1 MRSRRAANGVV
12 PSGAAHRARG
22 GGPAVRYVILNLK
35 SGVGRETSAVSLT
48 ARLQD
53 DGSTLL
59 IDVDPQDSQI
69 PQREAT
75 GKKRIRITLDL
86 DPEMHRFLKVYAAE
100 RGLKVSEVLRKLI
113 ESLKGSQP

>member
-1 MRSRRAANGVV
+1 M
-12 PSGAAHRARG
+12 
-22 GGPAVRYVILNLK
+22 RYVILNLK
-35 SGVGRETSAVSLT
+35 SGEGGETSAVSLT

-53 DGSTLL
+53 EGSALL
-59 IDVDPQDSQI
+59 INVDSQGPRI
-69 PQREAT
+69 PRDEAT

-100 RGLKVSEVLRKLI
+100 RGLKVSDVLRQLI